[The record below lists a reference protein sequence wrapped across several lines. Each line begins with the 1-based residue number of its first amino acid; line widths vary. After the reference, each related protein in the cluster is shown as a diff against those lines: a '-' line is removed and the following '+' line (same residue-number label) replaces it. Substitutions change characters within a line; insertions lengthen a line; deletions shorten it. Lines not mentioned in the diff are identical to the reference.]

1 MNANLRFLS
10 SLAWHS
16 AALIVW
22 AAGVSLVAAVLLLP
36 AYQENREVAW
46 QRDLLRL
53 QADRLGEQNDSYH
66 ETVAALEG
74 EDPVLLERL
83 AYTYLHLK
91 PRGTILLDDLDQGIA
106 QADTMQTVEQWLQ
119 RRMPEVGVDFAS
131 LGPMPRPMQTAHRL
145 VTGPTRH
152 MVLLLGIVLIALGIM
167 LPVKNASPARQE
179 ALAERKPEMQNSAA
193 EPVAV

>member
-1 MNANLRFLS
+1 MNANFRILS

-22 AAGVSLVAAVLLLP
+22 AAGVVLVAAVLLLP

-53 QADRLGEQNDSYH
+53 QADRLGEQNDGYH

-91 PRGTILLDDLDQGIA
+91 PKGTILLEDMDQGIA

-119 RRMPEVGVDFAS
+119 RPMPEVGVDFAS
-131 LGPMPRPMQTAHRL
+131 LDPMPRPLQTAHRL

-152 MVLLLGIVLIALGIM
+152 MVLLLGIVLVALGIM
-167 LPVKNASPARQE
+167 LPVKNAAPASQE
-179 ALAERKPEMQNSAA
+179 QQDRKAEKQEMAEAPAA
-193 EPVAV
+193 A